1 MTIDV
6 PTRSPRSGEEE
17 PTKRR
22 FWRRG
27 SGSGSGGSGRGGS
40 GGPRGS
46 GAPHRRR
53 VSRVQRRF
61 ARRLR
66 ARRWRAWRRVLVLL
80 ALVALTVGGVWLM
93 FFSATTSVHQVS
105 VTGVSVLSQDEVRA
119 QAAVPLDVSLATSDL
134 DAVEARVEALAPVAS
149 VEVTRDWPDT
159 VHVDITERQALAVVE
174 WEGAWRGVDDDGVL
188 FRSYEERPADL
199 PLLDV
204 RAATPASAL
213 AEAATVV
220 GELPA
225 ELLERVR
232 TVQVGSIDAISLV
245 LGDGTQ
251 VNWGSADESAAK
263 VEVLTLLMRQPA
275 RVYDVTAPGRPTI
288 TK

>member
-1 MTIDV
+1 M
-6 PTRSPRSGEEE
+6 
-17 PTKRR
+17 
-22 FWRRG
+22 
-27 SGSGSGGSGRGGS
+27 
-40 GGPRGS
+40 
-46 GAPHRRR
+46 
-53 VSRVQRRF
+53 
-61 ARRLR
+61 
-66 ARRWRAWRRVLVLL
+66 
-80 ALVALTVGGVWLM
+80 
-93 FFSATTSVHQVS
+93 
-105 VTGVSVLSQDEVRA
+105 RA

-134 DAVEARVEALAPVAS
+134 DAVQARVEALAPVAS

-220 GELPA
+220 GNLPA
-225 ELLERVR
+225 ELLARVR
-232 TVQVGSIDAISLV
+232 TVQVGSIDAISLL

-251 VNWGSADESAAK
+251 INWGSADESADK
-263 VEVLTLLMRQPA
+263 VEVLTLLMRSGA
-275 RVYDVTAPGRPTI
+275 RLRRHRPRPPHPHQVTPRDVTRRTGAGRRRRVRRPRRAVPPRRLRSRRLAGLGDVPRGLCRLFVDTPACLRRVAGR
-288 TK
+288 

>member
-1 MTIDV
+1 MTIDA
-6 PTRSPRSGEEE
+6 PTRSPHTGEEE
-17 PTKRR
+17 PSRR
-22 FWRRG
+22 SFWRRG
-27 SGSGSGGSGRGGS
+27 SRGNGPGGSDGS
-40 GGPRGS
+40 RRPR
-46 GAPHRRR
+46 A
-53 VSRVQRRF
+53 SRVQRRF

-66 ARRWRAWRRVLVLL
+66 ARRWRAWRRVIVLL
-80 ALVALTVGGVWLM
+80 ALVALTVGGVWFV
-93 FFSATTSVHQVS
+93 FFSSVTSVHDVEVS
-105 VTGVSVLSQDEVRA
+105 GVSVLSEDEVRS

-134 DAVEARVEALAPVAS
+134 DAVAARVEALAPVAS

-159 VHVDITERQALAVVE
+159 VHVDITEREALAVVE

-220 GELPA
+220 GNLPA
-225 ELLERVR
+225 ELLARVR

-251 VNWGSADESAAK
+251 INWGSADESADK
-263 VEVLTLLMRQPA
+263 VEVLALLMEQKA
-275 RVYDVTAPGRPTI
+275 RVYDVTAPGRPTL

>member
-1 MTIDV
+1 MTIDA
-6 PTRSPRSGEEE
+6 PTRSPRSGEEG
-17 PTKRR
+17 PTRRR

-27 SGSGSGGSGRGGS
+27 SA
-40 GGPRGS
+40 
-46 GAPHRRR
+46 APHRRR
-53 VSRVQRRF
+53 ASRVQRRF

-80 ALVALTVGGVWLM
+80 ALAALVAGGVWLVL
-93 FFSATTSVHQVS
+93 FSATTSVHQVS
-105 VTGVSVLSQDEVRA
+105 VTGVSVLTEDEVRA

-134 DAVEARVEALAPVAS
+134 DAVAARVEALAPVAS

-159 VHVDITERQALAVVE
+159 VHVDVTERQALAVVE

-220 GELPA
+220 GKLPDN
-225 ELLERVR
+225 LLERVR

>member
-1 MTIDV
+1 MTIDA
-6 PTRSPRSGEEE
+6 PARAPRSGEEE
-17 PTKRR
+17 PSRRR

-27 SGSGSGGSGRGGS
+27 SGGSGGSGAGGPGGS
-40 GGPRGS
+40 RRPR
-46 GAPHRRR
+46 A
-53 VSRVQRRF
+53 SRVQRRF

-80 ALVALTVGGVWLM
+80 ALVALTVGGVWLV
-93 FFSATTSVHQVS
+93 FFSSVTAVHDVK
-105 VTGVSVLSQDEVRA
+105 VTGVSVLSEDEVRA
-119 QAAVPLDVSLATSDL
+119 QAAVPLDVALATSDL
-134 DAVEARVEALAPVAS
+134 DAVTARVEALAPVAS

-220 GELPA
+220 ENLPP
-225 ELLERVR
+225 ELLARVQ

-251 VNWGSADESAAK
+251 INWGSADESADKAQ
-263 VEVLTLLMRQPA
+263 VLTLLMEQKA
-275 RVYDVTAPGRPTI
+275 RIYNVQAPGRPTL

>member
-1 MTIDV
+1 MTIDA

-17 PTKRR
+17 PTRRR
-22 FWRRG
+22 FWRRDSRA
-27 SGSGSGGSGRGGS
+27 SGPGGSRR
-40 GGPRGS
+40 PR
-46 GAPHRRR
+46 A
-53 VSRVQRRF
+53 SRVQRRF

-66 ARRWRAWRRVLVLL
+66 ARRWRAWRRVLALL

-93 FFSATTSVHQVS
+93 FFSSVTSVHDVK
-105 VTGVSVLSQDEVRA
+105 VTGISVLSEDEVRA

-134 DAVEARVEALAPVAS
+134 DAVTARVEALAPVAS

-159 VHVDITERQALAVVE
+159 VHVDITEREALAVVE

-220 GELPA
+220 GNLPA
-225 ELLERVR
+225 ELLARVR

-251 VNWGSADESAAK
+251 INWGSADESADK
-263 VEVLTLLMRQPA
+263 VEVLTLLMQQKA
-275 RVYDVTAPGRPTI
+275 RIYNVQAPGRPTL